1 MLKRRFDPKAAAMQA
16 VLAAREAVGE
26 RLLGAT
32 LYGSAA
38 GGGAGGGSAGGGSAG
53 GADAPGAT
61 EFDPKRS
68 DVNVAFVLSMLAPA
82 ELEALHP
89 AFRRWTRLRVTRPLL
104 LSEEDLARSLDT
116 FPLEYLL
123 IRERH
128 ETLHGR
134 DYFADL
140 AIDRAAL
147 RSEIERLLRTQE
159 LGLNWTYLSHAGTTS
174 GAREWAARAAT
185 AVAASASGLLHLLGE
200 PVPATRDALIGR
212 AAARFGLEA
221 PALALFFGGPRSARA
236 EAGGEGAG
244 AGEAISRGSGP
255 VETGRVLAAAHAILT
270 RLIEEVERLD
280 TSTLHSR

>member
-16 VLAAREAVGE
+16 VLAAREAVSD

-38 GGGAGGGSAGGGSAG
+38 GEGGGAGASAGM
-53 GADAPGAT
+53 
-61 EFDPKRS
+61 EFDPRRS
-68 DVNVAFVLSMLAPA
+68 DVNVAFIFSKLGPA

-89 AFRRWTRLRVTRPLL
+89 AFRRWTRLRLVNPLL

-134 DYFADL
+134 DFFAGL
-140 AIDRAAL
+140 AVDRAAL

-159 LGLNWTYLSHAGTTS
+159 LALNGTYLVHAGTAS
-174 GAREWAARAAT
+174 GAREWVARAAT
-185 AVAASASGLLHLLGE
+185 AVAASASGLLYLLGE
-200 PVPATRDALIGR
+200 PVPATRAALLDR

-221 PALALFFGGPRSARA
+221 SALALFFRR
-236 EAGGEGAG
+236 
-244 AGEAISRGSGP
+244 SGP
-255 VETGRVLAAAHAILT
+255 VETGRVLEAAHAILT

-280 TSTLHSR
+280 SSTLHSQ